1 MPFESRFLKSKCPLA
16 TDGFF
21 CYTNTTVSDMEVHF
35 MDAEQKVSALRGQF
49 RRLRQLYFLLLVLA
63 VLALILYFVNPWYAL
78 AALGAS
84 LAFHLL
90 LIRRKSKAYVADF
103 TALAAELTLQR
114 HLENA
119 RFSPRP
125 VLTETQVRQARMVPC
140 NAASGG
146 VVCHQGGTGRYHG
159 REVALGDVTIAHS
172 FTENGKKRHNFTIGC
187 WVSVTLEE
195 DTGLDCRFLGS
206 SITPADSLKEMLW
219 VEEDLR
225 QCPPPILLRE
235 PWRMVQGGGDV
246 IPPDAFLKQLDR
258 LSRKTEGRVAVCI
271 QGKTLHVLLVG
282 EILAQKVSGRIAP
295 GDRFAEADLLPS
307 LEDALALSDKLA

>member
-1 MPFESRFLKSKCPLA
+1 
-16 TDGFF
+16 
-21 CYTNTTVSDMEVHF
+21 
-35 MDAEQKVSALRGQF
+35 MDVEQKVSALRSQF

-63 VLALILYFVNPWYAL
+63 VLALILYFVEPWCAL
-78 AALGAS
+78 AALGLS

-90 LIRRKSKAYVADF
+90 LIRPKSKAYVTDF
-103 TALAAELTLQR
+103 TALAGSLTLER

-146 VVCHQGGTGRYHG
+146 VVCHQGGAGRYHG

-187 WVSVTLEE
+187 WVSVTLDA
-195 DTGLDCRFLGS
+195 DTGLDCRFLGGNT
-206 SITPADSLKEMLW
+206 TPADSLKEMLW
-219 VEEDLR
+219 VEEDLK
-225 QCPPPILLRE
+225 QCPPPVQLNQ
-235 PWRMVQGGGDV
+235 PWRMVLGSSDTL
-246 IPPDAFLKQLDR
+246 PPEGFLKQLDR
-258 LSRKTEGRVAVCI
+258 LSRKTEGRVAVCVE
-271 QGKTLHVLLVG
+271 GKALHVLLVG

-307 LEDALALSDKLA
+307 LEEALTLSDKLA